1 MNRPATHGSLVPAL
15 ALALVLAAATGAAA
29 QTVVSLVPPS
39 GSFQCHETWTIDVMV
54 DADATDLRGCSL
66 VVEFDDDVIRP
77 LSVTAGALVAGA
89 ACPNFTY
96 WFGPAAADSVA
107 VDVAT
112 LGCSVS
118 GPGSVARITFEGYAG
133 GTSPITLRRGD
144 LRSGLNASIPF
155 TTVGA
160 EVHYDCAVET
170 RAWTW
175 GAVKSLYR

>member
-1 MNRPATHGSLVPAL
+1 MNRPAASTGTAL
-15 ALALVLAAATGAAA
+15 ALAMTLALLVVGSAAA

-39 GSFQCHETWTIDVMV
+39 GNFQCHETWTIDVNV

-66 VVEFDDDVIRP
+66 VIEFHDDVIRP
-77 LSVTAGALVAGA
+77 ISVTAGALVAGA

-107 VDVAT
+107 VDVAA

-118 GPGSVARITFEGYAG
+118 GPGAIARITFEGYAG

-144 LRSGLNASIPF
+144 LRNGLNESIPF
-155 TTVGA
+155 TAIGA
-160 EVHYDCAVET
+160 QVHYDCAVET
-170 RAWTW
+170 RSWNW
-175 GAVKSLYR
+175 GSVKAVYR

>member
-1 MNRPATHGSLVPAL
+1 MNRPAMLTGATLAL
-15 ALALVLAAATGAAA
+15 ALAILAAATAVA

-39 GSFQCHETWTIDVMV
+39 GNFQCHETWTIDVTV

-66 VVEFDDDVIRP
+66 VVEFDDNVIRP
-77 LSVTAGALVAGA
+77 ISVTAGALVAGA

-118 GPGSVARITFEGYAG
+118 GPGSVARIVFEGYAG
-133 GTSPITLRRGD
+133 GTSPVTLRRAE

-155 TTVGA
+155 TSVGA
-160 EVHYDCAVET
+160 QVHYDCAVDEQS
-170 RAWTW
+170 WSW
-175 GAVKSLYR
+175 GSVKAAYR

>member
-1 MNRPATHGSLVPAL
+1 MKRPAALTGTAL
-15 ALALVLAAATGAAA
+15 ALAMTLAILTAGSAAA

-39 GSFQCHETWTIDVMV
+39 GSFQCHETWTIDVNV

-66 VVEFDDDVIRP
+66 VIEFDDAVIRP
-77 LSVTAGALVAGA
+77 VSVTAGALVAGA

-133 GTSPITLRRGD
+133 GTSPVTLRHGE
-144 LRSGLNASIPF
+144 LRSSLNASIPF
-155 TTVGA
+155 TSVGA
-160 EVHYDCAVET
+160 QVHYDCAVET
-170 RAWTW
+170 QSWNW
-175 GAVKSLYR
+175 GSVKSAYR